1 MYPKDPFW
9 LSSFMNFFFKTDTL
23 DTACYTDDD
32 GFSSERNEILSKLMI
47 EVDQMFKLFENN
59 YL

>member
-1 MYPKDPFW
+1 
-9 LSSFMNFFFKTDTL
+9 MNFFFKTDTL
-23 DTACYTDDD
+23 DTACYTDDN

>member
-1 MYPKDPFW
+1 MQ
-9 LSSFMNFFFKTDTL
+9 FFFKTDTL
-23 DTACYTDDD
+23 DTAYYTDDN

-47 EVDQMFKLFENN
+47 EVDKIFKLFENN